1 MREGS
6 AFTRGSRVVRHSLR
20 ASLGLVVA
28 PVLVATLVSACA
40 SSGSQSAGATASTS
54 SVLTIGETAT
64 IQDLNP
70 YHLFTYDY
78 PFLDELYDPLVR
90 LNDKLQPE
98 PVLATSWHAVDGGR
112 GLELTLRKNV
122 HFANGDPFTS
132 ADVKYSV
139 AYAANPAN
147 AAQFSSL
154 AQHVTAVQTPSPYSV
169 VLRYAQ
175 PNPAP
180 YDLLNELYMLD
191 AKQPDSAVG
200 TSGNGTGAFRV
211 ASYQPGLQLEL
222 KRNADSWAPAPKLS
236 EIIVKVYPSEQ
247 TELEALESG
256 TIDMIHNLSAASYTQ
271 VQQRSGLV
279 TGVAGL
285 LGASDY
291 AIQVNVKQVPN
302 VLVRQAISLL
312 LDRSAIARA
321 IGGPGAAPLCLP
333 FPPTSPGYFASLAS
347 RCSYDLS
354 KAKQDIQSA
363 HATGM
368 TLSINTST
376 ASSPATTELGQVLQ
390 AQAAGAGLNITVNNV
405 DSTTYNND
413 SAASDFQLEVKSYGR
428 GNGDPAALFGAA
440 HSFYAVGNPSKYT
453 NAAYTNDV
461 AAGASTLNQAA
472 RNEDY
477 QAAESIILSSAFVIP
492 VAAVPSYWVSLSEV
506 HGIESNTDGL
516 LLLNNVTIG

>member
-1 MREGS
+1 
-6 AFTRGSRVVRHSLR
+6 
-20 ASLGLVVA
+20 
-28 PVLVATLVSACA
+28 
-40 SSGSQSAGATASTS
+40 
-54 SVLTIGETAT
+54 
-64 IQDLNP
+64 
-70 YHLFTYDY
+70 
-78 PFLDELYDPLVR
+78 
-90 LNDKLQPE
+90 
-98 PVLATSWHAVDGGR
+98 
-112 GLELTLRKNV
+112 
-122 HFANGDPFTS
+122 
-132 ADVKYSV
+132 
-139 AYAANPAN
+139 
-147 AAQFSSL
+147 
-154 AQHVTAVQTPSPYSV
+154 VQTPSPYSV

-312 LDRSAIARA
+312 LDRSEIAQA
-321 IGGPGAAPLCLP
+321 IGGPDAAPLCLP
-333 FPPTSPGYFASLAS
+333 FPSTSPGYFASLAS
-347 RCSYDLS
+347 SCSYDLS
-354 KAKQDIQSA
+354 KAKQDIESA

-376 ASSPATTELGQVLQ
+376 AQSPATTELGQVLQ
-390 AQAAGAGLNITVNNV
+390 QQAAEAGLNITVNNV

-413 SAASDFQLEVKSYGR
+413 SSDSNFQLEVKSYGR

-440 HSFYAVGNPSKYT
+440 HSFYPVGNPSEYT
-453 NAAYTNDV
+453 NAAYTKDV
-461 AAGASTLNQAA
+461 AAGDSTLNQAA
-472 RNEDY
+472 RNKDY
-477 QAAESIILSSAFVIP
+477 AAAESIILSSAFVIP
-492 VAAVPSYWVSLSEV
+492 VAAIPSYWVSQSDV